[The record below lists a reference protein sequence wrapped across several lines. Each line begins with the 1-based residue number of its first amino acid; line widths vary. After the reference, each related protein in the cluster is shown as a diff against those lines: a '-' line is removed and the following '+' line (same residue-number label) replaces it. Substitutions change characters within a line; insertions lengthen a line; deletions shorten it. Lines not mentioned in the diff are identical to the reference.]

1 MTLLEDVSLDKLTPA
16 RLWSELDAPTR
27 AQAAA
32 ALFEGDPSLR
42 GQAHQAIAAA
52 LRFRV
57 AGVRKLSVG
66 KRIDYL
72 ARVVRPEHELASSLL
87 MALHLGRRQALLRRF
102 LDLLEIPNED
112 GLIDADHELGPI
124 DAAALAPAVTG
135 LREQFH
141 AEEVELYL
149 ASLLALDPDVWGAL
163 APLLQADSD

>member
-27 AQAAA
+27 VQAAE

-102 LDLLEIPNED
+102 LDLLAIPNED

-149 ASLLALDPDVWGAL
+149 ASLLALDPDVWGGL
-163 APLLQADSD
+163 APLLQADPD

>member
-1 MTLLEDVSLDKLTPA
+1 MTLLDDVSLDKLTPV
-16 RLWSELDAPTR
+16 RLWSELDGPTR
-27 AQAAA
+27 VQAAE

-87 MALHLGRRQALLRRF
+87 MALHLGRRQALLRPA
-102 LDLLEIPNED
+102 LS
-112 GLIDADHELGPI
+112 PI
-124 DAAALAPAVTG
+124 NRNHAPKLCRTQPVNPV
-135 LREQFH
+135 LRIVPH
-141 AEEVELYL
+141 H
-149 ASLLALDPDVWGAL
+149 S
-163 APLLQADSD
+163 